1 VVEAMIV
8 SWNWLKEYVPLDMP
22 AEELTA
28 RLTMSGL
35 NLEGTADVAGDLA
48 VDLEVTSNR
57 PDCLGHLGVARE
69 IALLYNSQLSL
80 PAAEPPTVA
89 EPTSSVTSVEIECEE
104 LCRQYF
110 ARVIRGVTIGPSPQW
125 LRKRLETVGIA
136 PVNNVVDITN
146 YVLMESGQ
154 PLHAFDF
161 DKLHGRRI
169 VVRRARPGE
178 KLVAID
184 QREYILDTQM
194 CVIADEDHPV
204 AIGGVMGGLETE
216 IGDETVS
223 VLIETADFA
232 PLSIRNTA
240 RKLIL
245 HSDSSYRFERG
256 VDPCR
261 LDWASRRCCQLIL
274 DIAGGELLEDP
285 LFAGKRPGGK
295 RPAIMLRFDQLL
307 RILGIVIA
315 PGEAV
320 RILRELGLE
329 QSGET
334 TGGSASFVPPS
345 WRRDLTREID
355 LIEEVARIHGYDEIP
370 ADVPVPLELSARTHR
385 DRVSG
390 AIRDMLTAGGFFEA
404 ITMSFVS
411 DELCS
416 LFTPRGEVPRLK
428 VEHSSRRHENVL
440 RQSLI
445 PSLLVS
451 RRENERHGTMNAE
464 LFEIANVYLQAA
476 PGDLKAQAEPAMI
489 SFVSGRPFADMKGL
503 LEAVVQRLNGYA
515 KLEFRRSS
523 LPQFAAGRG
532 AEVLLNGH
540 PWGWLGELDRSVT
553 DQLDLRDAVTVVEV
567 HLSTLESVA
576 ELSPAFTPLPQFP
589 SVERD
594 LNFVLDDTVT
604 WAELEKIVRESAGPL
619 LESMTCGG
627 QYRGKQIPADKK
639 SYVVRIR
646 YRAAD
651 RTLTTEEVDTVEKAV
666 VAACETTLG
675 ALRR

>member
-1 VVEAMIV
+1 MIV
-8 SWNWLKEYVPLDMP
+8 SWNWLKEYVPLVMP
-22 AEELTA
+22 AEELTT

-69 IALLYNSQLSL
+69 ISLLYNSELIY
-80 PAAEPPTVA
+80 PAAEPPTVS
-89 EPTSSVTSVEIECEE
+89 ELTSSVTSVEIDCEE
-104 LCRQYF
+104 LCPQYF

-146 YVLMESGQ
+146 YVLMETGQ

-161 DKLHGRRI
+161 DKLNGRRI

-184 QREYILDTQM
+184 QREYNLDTQM

-216 IGDETVS
+216 IGDQTVS

-240 RKLIL
+240 RKLNL

-256 VDPCR
+256 VDPCG
-261 LDWASRRCCQLIL
+261 LDWAGRRCCQLIL
-274 DIAGGELLEDP
+274 EIAGGELLDGP
-285 LFAGKRPGGK
+285 VFAGTPPEAK
-295 RPAIMLRFDQLL
+295 RPAITLRFDQLP
-307 RILGIVIA
+307 RILGIDVDQ
-315 PGEAV
+315 GEAI

-329 QSGET
+329 KTSEVT
-334 TGGSASFVPPS
+334 IGSASFIPPS

-355 LIEEVARIHGYDEIP
+355 LIEEVARIYGYDEIP

-385 DRVSG
+385 DRVTG
-390 AIRDMLTAGGFFEA
+390 AIRDMLTASGFFEA

-416 LFTPRGEVPRLK
+416 LFNPRGEVPRLK
-428 VEHSSRRHENVL
+428 VEHSSRRLENVL

-464 LFEIANVYLQAA
+464 LFEIANVYLKAA
-476 PGDLKAQAEPAMI
+476 PGDLQAQAEPSMI
-489 SFVSGRPFADMKGL
+489 SFVSSRPFAEMKGL
-503 LEAVVQRLNGYA
+503 LESVARRLNGKA
-515 KLEFRRSS
+515 KLEFRQSS
-523 LPQFAAGRG
+523 LSQFAAGRG
-532 AEVLLNGH
+532 AEVLLNEKL
-540 PWGWLGELDRSVT
+540 WGWLGELDRSVT
-553 DQLDLRDAVTVVEV
+553 DQLDLRDAVTIVEV
-567 HLSTLESVA
+567 DLAVIESVA
-576 ELSPAFTPLPQFP
+576 ELTPTFTPLPQFP

-594 LNFVLDDTVT
+594 LNFVLDDAMT

-619 LESMTCGG
+619 LESVTCGG

-639 SYVVRIR
+639 SYVVRIS

-666 VAACETTLG
+666 VDACETTLG
-675 ALRR
+675 ELRR